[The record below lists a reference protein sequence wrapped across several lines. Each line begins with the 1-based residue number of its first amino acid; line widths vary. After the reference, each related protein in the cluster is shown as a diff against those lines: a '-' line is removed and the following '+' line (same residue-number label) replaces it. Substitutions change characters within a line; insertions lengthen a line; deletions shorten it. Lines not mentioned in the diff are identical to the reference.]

1 MKGTSRPCEVEA
13 ILRATRERAE
23 RAEMPAEDRK
33 PGEPSSSGKQR
44 VPISNQ
50 YSLGA
55 EGSDVC
61 MRKLGKGS
69 RLEENNTRFS
79 GSNYPWSFLGESFC
93 E

>member
-1 MKGTSRPCEVEA
+1 MKSTSKPCEAEA
-13 ILRATRERAE
+13 ILRAAHERAE

-33 PGEPSSSGKQR
+33 PGEPSSSGQQQ

-50 YSLGA
+50 YSLVA
-55 EGSDVC
+55 QGSDVC
-61 MRKLGKGS
+61 MRTLGKGS

-79 GSNYPWSFLGESFC
+79 GSSYAWSFLGELFC